1 MENQWNE
8 NKEEEPKNTNDS
20 KKGFLPGLFVGMLAG
35 MLLLSCVFM
44 GIRIFQYY
52 QTKSSA
58 GEDGTEAESVINSD
72 TLSKMQTIE
81 NLIKET
87 YYGDEVTTSQL
98 MDGVYKG
105 MVDSLDDPYSEYYT
119 KEELEEVM
127 NSNQGVSYGIGA
139 YISLDQ
145 TRQLPVISGLVE
157 DSPASKAGIKEGD
170 IIYKVGD
177 EYTQGL
183 SLTEVVSLVKG
194 LEGTTVHLTM
204 YREGEPDYLEF
215 DIERS
220 SQIETTTVDYGMV
233 EGEDSVGYLRIR
245 EFDTVTVDQYTE
257 AMAELNAKGM
267 KGLILDLRS
276 NPGGDLNVVVEIA
289 RKILPSGL
297 IVYTEDKEGNRKEYT
312 CDGTNELQIPLVVL
326 TNEYSAS
333 ASEILAGAIQDYNKG
348 TLVGTTTYGKGIV
361 QSIRH
366 LSDGTAL
373 KLTTSAYFTP
383 SGRNI
388 HGVGITPDIEVEMDY
403 DQYYEDGTD
412 TQFDKALEILE
423 GKME

>member
-1 MENQWNE
+1 MENQLNE
-8 NKEEEPKNTNDS
+8 NKEEELKNTNTS
-20 KKGFLPGLFVGMLAG
+20 KKGFLPGLLVGMLAG

-52 QTKSSA
+52 QTKNST

-87 YYGDEVTTSQL
+87 YYGDEVTTGQL

-145 TRQLPVISGLVE
+145 TRQLPVITGLVE

>member
-1 MENQWNE
+1 MENNQ
-8 NKEEEPKNTNDS
+8 NKENR
-20 KKGFLPGLFVGMLAG
+20 GFLPGLLVG
-35 MLLLSCVFM
+35 LLLGMILLSGAFLGV
-44 GIRIFQYY
+44 RLFQYY
-52 QTKSSA
+52 QTKSNSA
-58 GEDGTEAESVINSD
+58 TQEGSEPASVVNSD
-72 TLSKMQTIE
+72 TLAKMQTLEKMID
-81 NLIKET
+81 ET
-87 YYGDEVTTSQL
+87 YYGDEVTTKQL
-98 MDGVYKG
+98 QDGVYKG
-105 MVDSLDDPYSEYYT
+105 MVEALNDPYSEYYT
-119 KEELEEVM
+119 QEELQEVM
-127 NSNQGVSYGIGA
+127 DSNQGVSYGIGA

-145 TRQLPVISGLVE
+145 NRQLPVISGLVE
-157 DSPASKAGIKEGD
+157 DAPAINTGLMEGD
-170 IIYKVGD
+170 IIYKVEE

-183 SLTEVVSLVKG
+183 SLTQVVSLVKG
-194 LEGTTVHLTM
+194 REGTTVHLTI

-215 DIERS
+215 DVERANL
-220 SQIETTTVDYGMV
+220 IETTTVNYGMV
-233 EGEDSVGYLRIR
+233 DDADSVGYLQIR

-289 RKILPSGL
+289 RKILPAGL
-297 IVYTEDKEGNRKEYT
+297 IVYTEDKDGNRKEYT
-312 CDGTNELQIPLVVL
+312 CDGEHELKIPLVVL

-348 TLVGTTTYGKGIV
+348 TLVGMTTYGKGIV

-366 LSDGTAL
+366 LQDGTAL

-388 HGVGITPDIEVEMDY
+388 HGVGIDPDVEVEMDY
-403 DQYYEDGTD
+403 EKYKEDGTD
-412 TQFDKALEILE
+412 SQFEKALEILE